1 MVKFTIND
9 KEVCGEEGQYILD
22 VAKKAG
28 IEIPTLCHHEALKPA
43 GMCRLCTVELFDG
56 RRTKFVTACNYP
68 IWEGMKVFT
77 DTESII
83 EGRKLIVELLLAR
96 CPDVPVIKD
105 LAQKYGISK
114 PRFLEEGDDCIL
126 CGLCVRMCEK
136 MGNSAISFTGRGVEM
151 KVDTPFSVQTE
162 FCMGCGACASVC
174 PTGHIKLEDIAKHQV
189 KPIPSEYDMGLKGRK
204 PIYVPYA
211 QAIPNTPVIDRDM
224 CMHFKTG
231 GCRVCTEFCGV
242 DAIDHMQQ
250 DETIE
255 LEVGSIIL
263 SPGFQPFDPSRL
275 THYGYGRHPNVMTS
289 MEFERILSA
298 SGPTLGHLTRPSDG
312 GEPKKVAWI
321 QCVGSRDENRCNHGY
336 CSSVCCMY
344 AIKEAVIAKEHAAGD
359 LDCAIFFMDM
369 RTGEKEF
376 DRYFIRARDEMGVRF
391 IRSRIHSIDKK
402 PNGSEDLQ
410 ITYVS
415 EDGQRKTELFDM
427 AVLSIGLEPSESL
440 PELASTLQIELDA
453 DGFVKTQ
460 GEMPTET
467 TRRGVFAC
475 GAAGGPKD
483 IPQSVVDAS
492 ASAAASAAL
501 LADSRNTRVREKKY
515 PEERLTTGEKPR
527 IGVFVC
533 HCGINIGSVV
543 DVPAVRDYAKTLP
556 GVVYAADNLFTCSQ
570 DTQLSIQKTIREKD
584 LNRVVAAACT
594 PRTHEP
600 LFQETLREAGLNPYL
615 FEFANIRDQDAWV
628 HKNDPEAATEKAMDL
643 VRMAVSKAALLEPIQ
658 PLALDVCQ
666 TALVVGGGIAGM
678 NAALNLGNQGFH
690 TYLVEKNEQLGG
702 QARNLS
708 QTWKIADAQKY
719 LARLCRKVSNQANIE
734 VLTGAEIKNVMGFVG
749 NFRTT
754 LNHNG
759 GEKALN
765 HGVVVLATGGHAFD
779 TREYLRGQSDR
790 ITCWHELTD
799 LFKKEPER
807 LEKADTVAFIQCVGS
822 REPKRPYCSK
832 ICCTASILQA
842 IGLKKQKPSLNVY
855 ILYREIRTPGQ
866 REHLYREA
874 RSLGVVFIRYSLDHK
889 PVVTQVYE
897 GHEEKL
903 NILVKDPILGLPL
916 SIKADYVNL
925 ATAIL
930 PEAHQELAQFLKV
943 PLNED
948 GFFMEA
954 HVKLRPVDFSSDGVF
969 VCGLAHYPKSLE
981 ESISQAQAAAMRAAG
996 VLARKS
1002 ISVEPIISVVDQTRC
1017 VGCGLCEATC
1027 AFGAIRLVPIS
1038 EKGYR
1043 AENNPALCK
1052 GCGLCAASC
1061 PQKAI
1066 DMMHYRDRQFHAA
1079 IDAGGLTARRIKT
1092 KRAQQAENEAIKL
1105 VSGYRLADDRYYHR
1119 GHSWVRLE
1127 RGGRIK
1133 VGMDDFMARTF
1144 GQAKKFLLPE
1154 KGATLGQDRKGFAF
1168 RRNGH
1173 LATVLS
1179 PVTGK
1184 VFHVNRKALEN
1195 PEITHMD
1202 PYGEGWLLI
1211 LEPLI
1216 PRMNLNHL
1224 YKKKQS
1230 INWLE
1235 DENRKLLGLL
1245 GPEYEKLAATGAAP
1259 LPDLFGNFPE
1269 IGWDNLVKTFLHSS

>member
-1 MVKFTIND
+1 MIDCDMENKQRGSLFHYFPEAIKVNIRKPDGLDIFLDATEKANSPVVIAD
-9 KEVCGEEGQYILD
+9 LGAGAGFDLTRWFKEMF
-22 VAKKAG
+22 
-28 IEIPTLCHHEALKPA
+28 PT
-43 GMCRLCTVELFDG
+43 
-56 RRTKFVTACNYP
+56 
-68 IWEGMKVFT
+68 
-77 DTESII
+77 
-83 EGRKLIVELLLAR
+83 
-96 CPDVPVIKD
+96 
-105 LAQKYGISK
+105 AQKYGITE
-114 PRFLEEGDDCIL
+114 PRFEAEEDDCIL
-126 CGLCVRMCEK
+126 CGLCVRMCQK

-151 KVDTPFSVQTE
+151 KVDTPFHVQTE

-174 PTGHIKLEDIAKHQV
+174 PTGHIKLEDIAKHRV

-211 QAIPNTPVIDRDM
+211 QAIPNIPAIDRDV

-231 GCRVCTEFCGV
+231 GCQVCTEFCGV
-242 DAIDHMQQ
+242 DAIDHTQQ
-250 DETIE
+250 DEILE
-255 LEVGSIIL
+255 LKVGSIIL
-263 SPGFQPFDPSRL
+263 APGFQPFDPSKL
-275 THYGYGRHPNVMTS
+275 THYGYGRHPNVMTA

-298 SGPTLGHLTRPSDG
+298 SGPTMGHLTRPSDG
-312 GEPKKVAWI
+312 KEPKKIAWI
-321 QCVGSRDENRCNHGY
+321 QCVGSREENRCGHGY

-344 AIKEAVIAKEHAAGD
+344 AIKEAVIAKEHAGSD
-359 LDCAIFFMDM
+359 LECVVFHMDL
-369 RTGEKEF
+369 RAGEKDF
-376 DRYFIRARDEMGVRF
+376 DRYVTRAQDEIGVRF
-391 IRSRIHSIDKK
+391 VRSRIHSIDTKTD
-402 PNGSEDLQ
+402 GSGDLQ
-410 ITYVS
+410 IPYVS
-415 EDGQRKTELFDM
+415 EDGQQRTEFFDM
-427 AVLSIGLEPSESL
+427 VVLSIGLEPSENL
-440 PELASTLQIELDA
+440 PELALTLGIELDV
-453 DGFVKTQ
+453 DGFVKTRDD
-460 GEMPTET
+460 MPIET
-467 TRRGVFAC
+467 TRRGVFTC

-501 LADSRNTRVREKKY
+501 LADSRNTRVREKQY
-515 PEERLTTGEKPR
+515 PEERIATGEKPR

-543 DVPAVRDYAKTLP
+543 DVPAVREYAKTLP
-556 GVVYAADNLFTCSQ
+556 GVVHVADNLFTCSQ
-570 DTQLSIQKTIREKD
+570 DTQLSIQETIREKG

-658 PLALDVCQ
+658 PLALEVCQ
-666 TALVVGGGIAGM
+666 TALVVGAGIAGM
-678 NAALNLGNQGFH
+678 NAALNLGDQGFH
-690 TYLVEKNEQLGG
+690 TYLVEKNDRLGG
-702 QARNLS
+702 QAKNLS
-708 QTWKIADAQKY
+708 QTWRITDVQKY
-719 LARLCRKVSNQANIE
+719 LARLCQRISNHANID
-734 VLTGAEIKNVMGFVG
+734 VLTGAEISNVMGFVG

-754 LNHNG
+754 LSHVG
-759 GEKALN
+759 GEKEIH
-765 HGVVVLATGGHAFD
+765 HGVVILATGGHALD
-779 TREYLRGQSDR
+779 TEEYLRGQSER
-790 ITCWHELTD
+790 VTCWHELTD

-807 LEKADTVAFIQCVGS
+807 LERAHTVAFIQCVGS

-832 ICCTASILQA
+832 ICCTASIQQA
-842 IGLKKQKPSLNVY
+842 ISLKKRKPSLNVF

-874 RSLGVVFIRYSLDHK
+874 RSLGVVFIRYTPDKK
-889 PVVTQVYE
+889 PVVTQE
-897 GHEEKL
+897 GDEEKL
-903 NILVKDPILGLPL
+903 SIVVKDSILGRFLK
-916 SIKADYVNL
+916 IKADYVNL

-930 PEAHQELAQFLKV
+930 PEEHRDLAQYLKV
-943 PLNED
+943 PVNED

-981 ESISQAQAAAMRAAG
+981 ESISQAQAAASRAAG
-996 VLARKS
+996 VLARKTV
-1002 ISVEPIISVVDQTRC
+1002 SVQPIIGVVDQTLC
-1017 VGCGLCEATC
+1017 IGCGLCEATC
-1027 AFGAIRLVPIS
+1027 AFGAIRLVPVS
-1038 EKGYR
+1038 GKGYR

-1079 IDAGGLTARRIKT
+1079 IDAGGLTTRRMKIQRSLKA
-1092 KRAQQAENEAIKL
+1092 KNEAFKV
-1105 VSGYRLADDRYYHR
+1105 VSGYRLAHDRYYHR
-1119 GHSWVRLE
+1119 GHSWVCLE
-1127 RGGRIK
+1127 RGGRVK

-1154 KGATLGQDRKGFAF
+1154 KGASLGQDRKGFVF

-1173 LATVLS
+1173 FATVLS

-1195 PEITHMD
+1195 PEIIHRD

-1216 PRMNLNHL
+1216 LSMDLNHL
-1224 YKKKQS
+1224 YEKEES

-1235 DENRKLLGLL
+1235 DENRKLMRLL
-1245 GPEYEKLAATGAAP
+1245 GPEYERLAATGAMT

-1269 IGWDNLVKTFLHSS
+1269 IGWDNLVKTFLHT